1 MNRYRLVLF
10 DFDGT
15 LAITDRAIVA
25 CVQQTFEVFDIP
37 SPGETEIKAT
47 IGLSLGEAFL
57 LLYPAIALEQI
68 PEWIRTYRSFYPQV
82 DAAISVLYPGVKS
95 FLQMA
100 KAEGLNLVVVSNK
113 YHKVLHAALD
123 HFGIRSL
130 VQLAIG
136 VDQINPRK
144 PDPALFHNLIQP
156 FFLDISAQEVLVVG
170 DAAVDLQFAS
180 NSGLDCCWATYG
192 YGNRQ
197 QCLALQPNFVIE
209 NIWQL
214 SAILQLPQADP
225 HSEQVP
231 VT

>member
-25 CVQQTFEVFDIP
+25 CMQQTFQVFDIP

-47 IGLSLGEAFL
+47 IGFSLGEAFQL
-57 LLYPAIALEQI
+57 LSRAITPEQI
-68 PEWIRTYRSFYPQV
+68 PEWIRTYRSFYPQI
-82 DAAISVLYPGVKS
+82 DAAISVLFPGVKS
-95 FLQMA
+95 LLQTSE
-100 KAEGLNLVVVSNK
+100 AEGLKLVVVSNK

-123 HFGIRSL
+123 RFGIRSL

-136 VDQINPRK
+136 ADQINPSK
-144 PDPALFHNLIQP
+144 PDPALFYKLIQP
-156 FFLDISAQEVLVVG
+156 FFLDISPPEVLVVG
-170 DAAVDLQFAS
+170 DTAVDLQFAG
-180 NSGLDCCWATYG
+180 NSGLDCCWTTYG

-197 QCLALQPNFVIE
+197 QCLALQPNFVIGD
-209 NIWQL
+209 ILQL
-214 SAILQLPQADP
+214 SSILQLPQVNSN
-225 HSEQVP
+225 SEQVP